1 MPHRTHFD
9 QQLREL
15 QDNIIKLTSMVTEA
29 IDNAMLALSTRDI
42 ALAHQVIVADE
53 AINLLRYETE
63 DKAMLVI
70 ALQAP
75 AASDLRYIIA
85 CIHIVVELE
94 RIGDHA
100 AGIASLVERLEGE
113 EDIDTL
119 HKLPKMAA
127 RARDMVVAAVDTFV
141 TRNAET
147 AAALI
152 ARDDK
157 LDRQY
162 RRLRQEVLEEMRDET
177 YVRRATF
184 LLWVGHD
191 LERIGD
197 RATNIA
203 ERTIFMLTSKHVEL
217 PQQSTDDN
225 L

>member
-1 MPHRTHFD
+1 MPQRTHFD

-15 QDNIIKLTSMVTEA
+15 HDNILKLTSMVTEA
-29 IDNAMLALSTRDI
+29 IDDAMTALDTRDI
-42 ALAHQVIVADE
+42 NLAQKVLANDDLVNE
-53 AINLLRYETE
+53 LRYETE

-100 AGIASLVERLEGE
+100 AGIASLVTRLEGE
-113 EDIDTL
+113 EEIDTL
-119 HKLPKMAA
+119 HKLPKMAK
-127 RARDMVVAAVDTFV
+127 RARDMVLTAVDAFTN
-141 TRNAET
+141 RDPEAAE
-147 AAALI
+147 ALI
-152 ARDDK
+152 AKDDK

-162 RRLRQEVLEEMRDET
+162 RKLRREVLEEMRDEN

-203 ERTIFMLTSKHVEL
+203 ERTIYMLTSRHVEL
-217 PQQSTDDN
+217 TSSFDD
-225 L
+225 